1 MSARHCREIGKMG
14 AEHEQSDSD
23 RIRDMNHKREKL
35 EVCGK
40 TTDFLS

>member
-23 RIRDMNHKREKL
+23 REFTGAT
-35 EVCGK
+35 E
-40 TTDFLS
+40 